1 MNIRSTQTS
10 DEQSLIRLIAGFR
23 VSQAELRGKTRA
35 IDLSS
40 AREELAEY
48 TGKKFP
54 IFVAEGDRGDLVGYM
69 VCRVDGDVVWVEAL
83 YIAPEYRRQG
93 VASALF
99 GEAERL
105 ARELGSD
112 FPYNWV
118 DPGNEKIIRFL
129 QKRGYNTLNLIE
141 LRRPYPGEASVEKIQ
156 VGGYEFER

>member
-1 MNIRSTQTS
+1 MKIRPNQSG
-10 DEQSLIRLIAGFR
+10 DEPGLIHLIAGFR
-23 VSQAELRGKTRA
+23 LSQAQLRGKTRE
-35 IDLSS
+35 INLSS

-48 TGKKFP
+48 IEKGFP

-83 YIAPEYRRQG
+83 YIVPEVRRQG
-93 VASALF
+93 IASALY

-105 ARELGSD
+105 AQELGGD

-141 LRRPYPGEASVEKIQ
+141 LRRPYPGEAGVEKIQ